1 MSRRKIS
8 NPSLVMNNLSIVIVG
23 NSFSYTEGLGEQ
35 DVVVQSAGGG
45 SIQTVFT
52 DNVEMR
58 YSDIKFEMQNTA
70 ENIDLIRTWK
80 INENTNG
87 LTGTAPGGVDA
98 GWSRTFNSVVLTSN
112 YEVNLGSDTTISLE
126 FKSDPAI

>member
-1 MSRRKIS
+1 MSRSKIS
-8 NPSLVMNNLSIVIVG
+8 NPSLVMNNLAISIVG

-35 DVVVQSAGGG
+35 DVVVQSAGGN

-58 YSDIKFEMQNTA
+58 YSDIKFDMQGTQ
-70 ENIDLIRTWK
+70 ENIDLIRAWK
-80 INENTNG
+80 INENNNG
-87 LTGTAPGGVDA
+87 MTGTDRD
-98 GWSRTFNSVVLTSN
+98 GWKRTFNSVVLTSN
-112 YEVNLGSDTTISLE
+112 YEVGLGSDTVISLE

>member
-8 NPSLVMNNLSIVIVG
+8 NPSLVMNNLSIAIVA

-58 YSDIKFEMQNTA
+58 YSSFKFDMQNTQ

-87 LTGTAPGGVDA
+87 MTGTAPGTANG
-98 GWSRTFNSVVLTSN
+98 GWSRTFNSVVLTSD
-112 YEVNLGSDTTISLE
+112 YEVNLGSDTVISLE
-126 FKSDPAI
+126 FKSDAAI

>member
-1 MSRRKIS
+1 MTRKKIS
-8 NPSLVMNNLSIVIVG
+8 NPSLVMNNLAIAIVP
-23 NSFSYTEGLGEQ
+23 NSFTYTEGLGEQ

-45 SIQTVFT
+45 SIQTVFS

-58 YSDIKFEMQNTA
+58 YSDIKFDMQNTQ

-87 LTGTAPGGVDA
+87 LTGTDKD

-112 YEVNLGSDTTISLE
+112 YEVTLGSDTVISLE

>member
-8 NPSLVMNNLSIVIVG
+8 NPSLVMNNLAISIVA
-23 NSFSYTEGLGEQ
+23 NTFSYTEGLGEQ
-35 DVVVQSAGGG
+35 DVVVQTAGGG

-58 YSDIKFEMQNTA
+58 YSDIKFEMQNTV

-87 LTGTAPGGVDA
+87 MTGTDKD
-98 GWSRTFNSVVLTSN
+98 GWTRTFNSVVLTSN

-126 FKSDPAI
+126 FKSDAAI

>member
-8 NPSLVMNNLSIVIVG
+8 NPSLAMNNLPFAIVP

-45 SIQTVFT
+45 SVQSVFT

-58 YSDIKFEMQNTA
+58 YSSLKFDMQNTV

-80 INENTNG
+80 INENNNG
-87 LTGTAPGGVDA
+87 MTGTAPS
-98 GWSRTFNSVVLTSN
+98 GWSRTFNSVVLTSD
-112 YEVNLGSDTTISLE
+112 YEVNLGSDTVISLE
-126 FKSDPAI
+126 FKSDSAI